1 MRRSTLRPLRRGVG
15 QVLRLYRARGLR
27 DGLLSYLSFFRPYG
41 WDGRTGR
48 LQLDGNRF
56 VARGL
61 DWVAVDEIALR
72 GEYEF
77 IRPLLAGPHPVVVD
91 IGANIGMFSLFAFHV
106 NPEAS
111 VDAFEPSAD
120 TFGLLDSN
128 RQFNPSLS
136 WRCHNAAVHARDGV
150 IRFDNGPASTA
161 RRVTEGE
168 GDPVP
173 CLSLRT
179 VVERVAAPVRL
190 LKIDVEGSEEA
201 ILVGNEDVL
210 DRVDHLV
217 IELHPGVCRTDAVV
231 DTLTRA
237 FPYLHR
243 VPGRA
248 SGKPLLLATRARV
261 DLPYA

>member
-1 MRRSTLRPLRRGVG
+1 MRAVCPLRRGVG
-15 QVLRLYRARGLR
+15 QLLRLYRAWRLR
-27 DGLLSYLSFFRPYG
+27 DGILSYLSFFRPYG
-41 WDGRTGR
+41 WDRRTGW

-56 VARGL
+56 ATRGA
-61 DWVAVDEIALR
+61 DWVAVDEVALR

-77 IRPLLAGPHPVVVD
+77 IRPLLAGPRPVVVD

-120 TFGLLDSN
+120 TFGLLDGN
-128 RQFNPSLS
+128 RQSNPSLS
-136 WRCHNAAVHARDGV
+136 WRCHNAAVHAQDGV
-150 IRFDNGPASTA
+150 VRFDNGPASTA
-161 RRVTEGE
+161 RRVTTGA

-179 VVERVAAPVRL
+179 VVERVEAPVTL

-210 DRVDHLV
+210 RRVDHVV
-217 IELHPGVCRTDAVV
+217 IELHPSACHTDRVIE
-231 DTLTRA
+231 TLTRA
-237 FPYLHR
+237 FRYVHR
-243 VPGRA
+243 VPGRE
-248 SGKPLLLATRARV
+248 SGKPLLLATRARI